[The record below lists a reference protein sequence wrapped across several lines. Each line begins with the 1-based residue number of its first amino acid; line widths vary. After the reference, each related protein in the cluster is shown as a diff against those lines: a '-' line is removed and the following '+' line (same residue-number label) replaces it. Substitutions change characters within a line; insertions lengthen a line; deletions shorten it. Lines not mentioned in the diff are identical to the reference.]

1 MPLQQVMT
9 QLPCLCHGKKLA
21 IALPKQRY
29 NTLVLKKPEFMPV
42 SPAQIRAVLAEKREA
57 LSTFDQTLGRDLAR
71 YRQAWKTLTQESF
84 QKTAK
89 RLSKRGMGAHLLESF
104 EAVNKGVI
112 ANSQHW
118 ENREDS
124 LVWVKEQLA
133 GVTTFAVDGSQIFPS
148 KDVSLPVALIQIG
161 WFENPHTADG
171 EYTKDMA
178 LDVLTPEDL
187 RVNHQG
193 DPVDRRVNIRRFE
206 MEVDRLI
213 SYMKTCAHPE
223 RTLVF
228 FDGSLVVTFADAFDP
243 ESQAAYVNAM
253 VSLLATSQA
262 YRVPLVGFI
271 DTSYA
276 RDITTLLQHYDA
288 QVNAVEA
295 IHDAQV
301 LKKAMHWGDRTPLL
315 QCDRDGILSQYG
327 DQQDQVIF
335 TYLQTTRD
343 RPPARLE
350 MPLWLWEAGM
360 AETVINWVKAEVI
373 VGGGYPYAIETADQ
387 TAVLQAPDRQLFYR
401 ILQDWADREKLNV
414 QFSRKLVSKLRRR

>member
-1 MPLQQVMT
+1 
-9 QLPCLCHGKKLA
+9 
-21 IALPKQRY
+21 
-29 NTLVLKKPEFMPV
+29 MPV
-42 SPAQIRAVLAEKREA
+42 SPAQIRAVLEAKREVLA
-57 LSTFDQTLGRDLAR
+57 QFDQTLVYDLER
-71 YRQAWKTLTQESF
+71 YRQAWKSLTQEPF
-84 QKTAK
+84 AKTTT
-89 RLSKRGMGAHLLESF
+89 RLSKRGIGAHLLESF
-104 EAVNKGVI
+104 EAVDKSVI
-112 ANSQHW
+112 ANPHHW

-124 LVWVKEQLA
+124 LAWVKEQLA

-161 WFENPHTADG
+161 WFENPHTPDG
-171 EYTKDMA
+171 QYTKDIA

-206 MEVDRLI
+206 MEASKLV
-213 SYMKTCAHPE
+213 SYMQTCPEPE

-253 VSLLATSQA
+253 VRLLETSQQC
-262 YRVPLVGFI
+262 RVPLVGFI

-276 RDITTLLQHYDA
+276 RDITTLLHHYDA
-288 QVNAVEA
+288 EVKAVEA

-301 LKKAMHWGDRTPLL
+301 LKRLMKWGDRTPLL
-315 QCDRDGILSQYG
+315 QCDREGILDKYG

-335 TYLQTTRD
+335 SYLQTTRD

-350 MPLWLWEAGM
+350 LPLWIWEAGM

-401 ILQDWADREKLNV
+401 ILQEWATREALNV

>member
-1 MPLQQVMT
+1 
-9 QLPCLCHGKKLA
+9 
-21 IALPKQRY
+21 
-29 NTLVLKKPEFMPV
+29 MPV
-42 SPAQIRAVLAEKREA
+42 SPAQIRAVLEEKREA
-57 LSTFDQTLGRDLAR
+57 LSAFDQTLGSDLKR
-71 YRQAWKTLTQESF
+71 YREAWQSLTQEPF
-84 QKTAK
+84 APTAK
-89 RLSKRGMGAHLLESF
+89 RLSKAGIGAHLLENF
-104 EAVNKGVI
+104 DAITKGVV
-112 ANSQHW
+112 ANPHHW
-118 ENREDS
+118 ANREDS

-133 GVTTFAVDGSQIFPS
+133 GITTFAVDGSQIFPS

-161 WFENPHTADG
+161 WFENPHTPDG
-171 EYTKDMA
+171 QYTKDIA
-178 LDVLTPEDL
+178 LDVLTPDDL

-193 DPVDRRVNIRRFE
+193 EPVDRRVNIRRFE
-206 MEVDRLI
+206 MEVERLVG
-213 SYMKTCAHPE
+213 YMQTCQSPE
-223 RTLVF
+223 RTLVL

-253 VSLLATSQA
+253 VKLLATSQQ

-276 RDITTLLQHYDA
+276 RDFATLLQHYDPT
-288 QVNAVEA
+288 VKAVET

-301 LKKAMHWGDRTPLL
+301 LKKLMSWGDRTPLL
-315 QCDRDGILSQYG
+315 HCDREGILDKYG

-350 MPLWLWEAGM
+350 MPLWLWEAGL
-360 AETVINWVKAEVI
+360 AATVIDWVKAEVI
-373 VGGGYPYAIETADQ
+373 VGSGYPYAIETADQ

>member
-1 MPLQQVMT
+1 
-9 QLPCLCHGKKLA
+9 
-21 IALPKQRY
+21 
-29 NTLVLKKPEFMPV
+29 MPV
-42 SPAQIRAVLAEKREA
+42 SPAQIRAVLEEKREA
-57 LSTFDQTLGRDLAR
+57 LSTFNQTFKDDLDR
-71 YRQAWKTLTQESF
+71 YRKAWQSLTQEPF
-84 QKTAK
+84 AKTAK
-89 RLSKRGMGAHLLESF
+89 RLSKSGIGAHLLENF
-104 EAVNKGVI
+104 DAVGKGVI
-112 ANSQHW
+112 ATQHHW
-118 ENREDS
+118 ANREDS
-124 LVWVKEQLA
+124 LEWVKAQLA

-161 WFENPHTADG
+161 WFENPHTPDG
-171 EYTKDMA
+171 QYTKDIA
-178 LDVLTPEDL
+178 LDVLTPDDL

-193 DPVDRRVNIRRFE
+193 EPVDRRVNIRRFE
-206 MEVDRLI
+206 MEVERLVG
-213 SYMKTCAHPE
+213 YMQTCQCPD
-223 RTLVF
+223 RTLVL

-253 VSLLATSQA
+253 VKLLATSQQC
-262 YRVPLVGFI
+262 RVPLVGFI

-276 RDITTLLQHYDA
+276 RDLTTLLQHYDP
-288 QVNAVEA
+288 QVKAVET

-301 LKKAMHWGDRTPLL
+301 LKKLMSWGDRTPLL
-315 QCDRDGILSQYG
+315 HCDREGILDKYG

-350 MPLWLWEAGM
+350 LPRWLWEAGL

-373 VGGGYPYAIETADQ
+373 VGSGYPYAIETADQ